1 MKVVTTL
8 LMAALAVASHE
19 PSDSGATE
27 WKSKGSSE
35 DYIAKLNDD
44 TDEFVTSLAQW
55 ISDATEIN
63 FSIDSSFTLHTEG
76 AEWSKSCGDL
86 SVHSAFKVLK
96 SFIEHPT
103 DATKDIKKAEPLQWR
118 PDDDCVD
125 KREYVFL
132 DGGAHAE
139 FKVLCGRAL
148 LVDAIAGGGGFFV
161 PLSRGKDKYAGGA
174 LASVDIERH
183 QIQVAG
189 SIRSG
194 KRFHGGLFENNVAN
208 AFKVL
213 ADLKSTTQAC
223 ATNGTLKVVGVAGGG
238 WTQKYIKKHGGVVTS
253 VVGYAESFS
262 ILPEGAVDI
271 ADNPIAEPITD
282 APAPTPVVTA
292 PAPTSNQP
300 DLEEVT
306 PEPTTGAL
314 DVADYQAE
322 ANATNA
328 TEVIAAPTTTRAAD
342 HIADNSTSNN
352 TTDIIVAPTH
362 DNLADNSTTTNNTT
376 DVIVAPTHDNLA
388 DNSTTTS
395 NTTDVIVAPTVD
407 NLADNSTTTSNTT
420 DVIVAPT
427 VDNLADNS
435 TTSSNTTD
443 VIVAPT
449 VDNLADNSTTSSNTT
464 DVIVAPTV
472 DNLADNSTTSS
483 NTTGVIVVPT
493 TTTNQPDLEEDTP
506 EPTTGAVDVADYLAE
521 SNFTNTTDV
530 IVAPTPSTTVDNL
543 AKTSKSPA
551 LTPDARTTANVTTGD
566 AVIVLAANNAVDM
579 TGGSSL
585 MTLSRH
591 VSKAYLDAGIECA
604 ASNPSSVCQAKRLAA
619 KLNNPMQRINYATV
633 DMTAVYDHTT
643 PSYWNGVEIESS
655 SAAALVAAAVLVFAV
670 LRTQRRRSGYVG
682 IPQANGGTNEA
693 SASALNWPWYSSST

>member
-271 ADNPIAEPITD
+271 ADDPIAVPITD

-388 DNSTTTS
+388 DNSTT
-395 NTTDVIVAPTVD
+395 
-407 NLADNSTTTSNTT
+407 
-420 DVIVAPT
+420 
-427 VDNLADNS
+427 
-435 TTSSNTTD
+435 SSNTTD

-449 VDNLADNSTTSSNTT
+449 
-464 DVIVAPTV
+464 
-472 DNLADNSTTSS
+472 
-483 NTTGVIVVPT
+483 
-493 TTTNQPDLEEDTP
+493 
-506 EPTTGAVDVADYLAE
+506 
-521 SNFTNTTDV
+521 
-530 IVAPTPSTTVDNL
+530 
-543 AKTSKSPA
+543 
-551 LTPDARTTANVTTGD
+551 
-566 AVIVLAANNAVDM
+566 
-579 TGGSSL
+579 
-585 MTLSRH
+585 
-591 VSKAYLDAGIECA
+591 
-604 ASNPSSVCQAKRLAA
+604 
-619 KLNNPMQRINYATV
+619 
-633 DMTAVYDHTT
+633 
-643 PSYWNGVEIESS
+643 
-655 SAAALVAAAVLVFAV
+655 
-670 LRTQRRRSGYVG
+670 
-682 IPQANGGTNEA
+682 
-693 SASALNWPWYSSST
+693 

>member
-76 AEWSKSCGDL
+76 AEWSESCGDL

-183 QIQVAG
+183 QVQVAG

-271 ADNPIAEPITD
+271 ADDPIAVPITD

-362 DNLADNSTTTNNTT
+362 DNLADNSTTT
-376 DVIVAPTHDNLA
+376 
-388 DNSTTTS
+388 S

-407 NLADNSTTTSNTT
+407 NLADNSTTT
-420 DVIVAPT
+420 
-427 VDNLADNS
+427 
-435 TTSSNTTD
+435 SNTTD

-551 LTPDARTTANVTTGD
+551 LTPDARTTANVTTSD

>member
-183 QIQVAG
+183 QVQVAG

-271 ADNPIAEPITD
+271 ADDPIAEPITD

-376 DVIVAPTHDNLA
+376 DVIVAPT
-388 DNSTTTS
+388 
-395 NTTDVIVAPTVD
+395 
-407 NLADNSTTTSNTT
+407 
-420 DVIVAPT
+420 
-427 VDNLADNS
+427 
-435 TTSSNTTD
+435 
-443 VIVAPT
+443 
-449 VDNLADNSTTSSNTT
+449 
-464 DVIVAPTV
+464 
-472 DNLADNSTTSS
+472 
-483 NTTGVIVVPT
+483 
-493 TTTNQPDLEEDTP
+493 
-506 EPTTGAVDVADYLAE
+506 
-521 SNFTNTTDV
+521 
-530 IVAPTPSTTVDNL
+530 
-543 AKTSKSPA
+543 
-551 LTPDARTTANVTTGD
+551 
-566 AVIVLAANNAVDM
+566 
-579 TGGSSL
+579 
-585 MTLSRH
+585 
-591 VSKAYLDAGIECA
+591 
-604 ASNPSSVCQAKRLAA
+604 
-619 KLNNPMQRINYATV
+619 
-633 DMTAVYDHTT
+633 
-643 PSYWNGVEIESS
+643 
-655 SAAALVAAAVLVFAV
+655 
-670 LRTQRRRSGYVG
+670 
-682 IPQANGGTNEA
+682 
-693 SASALNWPWYSSST
+693 

>member
-271 ADNPIAEPITD
+271 ADDPIAEPITD

-376 DVIVAPTHDNLA
+376 DVIVAPT
-388 DNSTTTS
+388 
-395 NTTDVIVAPTVD
+395 VD
-407 NLADNSTTTSNTT
+407 NLADNSTTT
-420 DVIVAPT
+420 
-427 VDNLADNS
+427 
-435 TTSSNTTD
+435 SNTTD

>member
-35 DYIAKLNDD
+35 GYIAKLNDD

-76 AEWSKSCGDL
+76 AEWSESCGDL

-183 QIQVAG
+183 QVQVAG

-271 ADNPIAEPITD
+271 ADDPIAEPITD

-342 HIADNSTSNN
+342 HIADNSTS
-352 TTDIIVAPTH
+352 
-362 DNLADNSTTTNNTT
+362 
-376 DVIVAPTHDNLA
+376 
-388 DNSTTTS
+388 S
-395 NTTDVIVAPTVD
+395 NTTGVIVAPTVD

-435 TTSSNTTD
+435 TSSNTTDVIVAPTVDNLADNSTSSNTTDVIVAPTVDNLADNSTSNNTTDVIVAPTVDNLADNYTTTSNTTD

-464 DVIVAPTV
+464 DVIVA
-472 DNLADNSTTSS
+472 
-483 NTTGVIVVPT
+483 PT

-579 TGGSSL
+579 TGGSL